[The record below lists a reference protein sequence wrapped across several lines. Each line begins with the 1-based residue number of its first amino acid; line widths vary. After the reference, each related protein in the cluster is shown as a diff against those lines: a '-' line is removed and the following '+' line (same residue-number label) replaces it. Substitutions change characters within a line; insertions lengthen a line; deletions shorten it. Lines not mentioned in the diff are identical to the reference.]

1 MLLCEPGAGIV
12 HRDLKPANIVK
23 VTIEDLWKL
32 IDMAT
37 SAEDDLESAVHYTL
51 RWSLFQNGIY
61 AKFN

>member
-1 MLLCEPGAGIV
+1 MFDANIILWEPGAGIV

-37 SAEDDLESAVHYTL
+37 SAEDDLESAIHYTL
-51 RWSLFQNGIY
+51 R
-61 AKFN
+61 